1 MFCLKLIGKILLIP
15 VWFILIIVGILVKLV
30 VNMVSIAKSFVVL
43 GLVAL
48 AIGTIICYQDW
59 VQVVFLFCLI
69 VSAFL
74 VFYVS
79 VFIDVAIDLAREKL
93 VRILLA

>member
-48 AIGTIICYQDW
+48 AIGTIICYRDW
-59 VQVVFLFCLI
+59 IQVVFLLCLI

-74 VFYVS
+74 VLYIS
-79 VFIDVAIDLAREKL
+79 VFVDAAIDLAREKI
-93 VRILLA
+93 VSILLA

>member
-15 VWFILIIVGILVKLV
+15 VWFVIIIVEIIVKLV

-43 GLVAL
+43 GLIAL
-48 AIGTIICYQDW
+48 AIGTIICYRDW
-59 VQVVFLFCLI
+59 IQVAFLLCLI

-74 VFYVS
+74 VLYVC
-79 VFIDVAIDLAREKL
+79 VFIDAAIDLVREKI
-93 VRILLA
+93 VSILLA

>member
-48 AIGTIICYQDW
+48 AIGTIICFQVW

-74 VFYVS
+74 VLYVS
-79 VFIDVAIDLAREKL
+79 VFIDAAIDLAREKL

>member
-1 MFCLKLIGKILLIP
+1 MFCLKIIGKILLIP
-15 VWFILIIVGILVKLV
+15 VWFILIIVGIFVKLV

-43 GLVAL
+43 GLVTL

-59 VQVVFLFCLI
+59 AQVVFLFCLI

-74 VFYVS
+74 VLYVS
-79 VFIDVAIDLAREKL
+79 VFIDAAIDLAREKL

>member
-74 VFYVS
+74 VLYVS
-79 VFIDVAIDLAREKL
+79 VFVDAAIDMAREKI
-93 VRILLA
+93 VSILLA

>member
-1 MFCLKLIGKILLIP
+1 MFCLKLIGKILLLPVWLVLLVVGIP
-15 VWFILIIVGILVKLV
+15 VKLI
-30 VNMVSIAKSFVVL
+30 VNMISIAKSFVVL
-43 GLVAL
+43 GLVGL
-48 AIGTIICYQDW
+48 AIGTIIFYQDW
-59 VQVVFLFCLI
+59 MQVAFLLCLI

-74 VFYVS
+74 VLYVS

>member
-30 VNMVSIAKSFVVL
+30 VNMISIAKSFVVF

-74 VFYVS
+74 VLYVS
-79 VFIDVAIDLAREKL
+79 VFIDAAIDLAREKL